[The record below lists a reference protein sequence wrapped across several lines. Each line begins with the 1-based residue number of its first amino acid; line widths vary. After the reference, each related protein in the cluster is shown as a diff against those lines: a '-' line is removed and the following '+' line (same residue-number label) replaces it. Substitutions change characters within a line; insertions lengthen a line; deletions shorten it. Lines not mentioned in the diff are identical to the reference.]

1 MRRNCLI
8 RIENRSTRLREHA
21 GLGPARESLVY
32 AVPAPEFFSEVAPRA
47 ACAGNPRNSLDK
59 FPVVDCRSAS
69 ASRLAG
75 QQLRNV
81 FVLVTS
87 PRNSPRTMPASQ
99 KKGCKQI
106 AVEGDSAGRRL
117 VAFGRQPLSSPN
129 VEVCSCITCT
139 AVPHLDAVAGEGSPS
154 ILDDHL
160 CTGKDITI
168 SICRGSENR
177 SLATRRPVFPV
188 FQG

>member
-1 MRRNCLI
+1 M
-8 RIENRSTRLREHA
+8 
-21 GLGPARESLVY
+21 PAWD
-32 AVPAPEFFSEVAPRA
+32 PRA
-47 ACAGNPRNSLDK
+47 NRLYMLFQRPNSSGRSRHGLPVRAIHETASTNSRLSIAGRPRPPALPGSNCAMRSYWSPRNSL
-59 FPVVDCRSAS
+59 
-69 ASRLAG
+69 
-75 QQLRNV
+75 
-81 FVLVTS
+81 
-87 PRNSPRTMPASQ
+87 RTIPASQ
-99 KKGCKQI
+99 KTGCKQI
-106 AVEGDSAGRRL
+106 AVEGNSAGRRL
-117 VAFGRQPLSSPN
+117 VAFGRQPLSSLN

-154 ILDDHL
+154 VLDDHL